1 MGCVADSILGATVED
16 KKPLNLNKHHV
27 NILATLIGGLF
38 AIALCYVLLNYLQIT
53 QISQITRI
61 LTVEA
66 QYIVNHFI

>member
-61 LTVEA
+61 LTVKA
-66 QYIVNHFI
+66 QYIVNQFI